1 MWHKYKAKAKP
12 EKFWILDYSF
22 YIFNGTYAF
31 RQECVCRKETKKAKE
46 GCPKCNGEGY
56 IYMKANG
63 HVTGGLH
70 HVLAQSVARMR
81 EGYKVITMFDPPK
94 EDLIR
99 TKLLD
104 SYKGNRAPTPEYIT
118 YQMHLGT
125 QLLPL
130 CDAIECY
137 TSLDAESDDTMAT
150 IAIELAEQGHEVVVA
165 SDDKDMFP
173 LLDWDNI
180 QLYRMK
186 NIYTKEDFAKKFSFE
201 PRRFNE
207 YLAICGDSADNFNLI
222 KGLGPKAAET
232 LINTYDHIIDLFDD
246 LDNVPDKFKKHV
258 TYTCDESGCLLHRKA
273 DMELSLQIATLDY
286 KAEYQKIENKPNKD
300 KFASMLS
307 DLKLN
312 QALNNLDL
320 FFRS

>member
-1 MWHKYKAKAKP
+1 MWHKYKPKTKT

-31 RQECVCRKETKKAKE
+31 RSECSCRKATKKANPE
-46 GCPKCNGEGY
+46 CTKCNGEGW

-63 HVTGGLH
+63 HVSGGLY
-70 HVLAQSVARMR
+70 HVLNQAITRMR
-81 EGYKVITMFDPPK
+81 EGYKIITMFDPPK

-104 SYKGNRAPTPEYIT
+104 TYKGNRAPTPEYIT
-118 YQMHLGT
+118 YQMHQGT
-125 QLLPL
+125 KMLPL

-137 TSLDAESDDTMAT
+137 TSLDAESDDVMAT

-165 SDDKDMFP
+165 SDDKDMYP
-173 LLDWDNI
+173 LLEWDNI
-180 QLYRMK
+180 QLYRQK
-186 NIYTKEDFAKKFSFE
+186 NMFTKEDFAKKFSF
-201 PRRFNE
+201 PPIRFNE

-232 LINTYDHIIDLFDD
+232 LINTYDHIIDMFDD
-246 LDNVPDKFKKHV
+246 LDNLPDKFKKHV
-258 TYTCDESGCLLHRKA
+258 TYTCDDTGCLLHRKD

-286 KAEYQKIENKPNKD
+286 KAEYQKIKNTPNKEG
-300 KFASMLS
+300 FREMLEHF
-307 DLKLN
+307 KLTSV
-312 QALNNLDL
+312 LNNIDM
-320 FFRS
+320 FYRS